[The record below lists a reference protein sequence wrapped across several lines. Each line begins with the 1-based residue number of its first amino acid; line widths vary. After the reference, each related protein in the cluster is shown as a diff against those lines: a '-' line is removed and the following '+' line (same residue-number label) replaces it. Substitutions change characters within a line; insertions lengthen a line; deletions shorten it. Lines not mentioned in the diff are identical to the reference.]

1 MSMHSGHR
9 QRLKDRFLQEGLD
22 NFQEVNALE
31 LLLFYCIPRKDTNEL
46 AHELL
51 NEFGSFTNV
60 MEASVEELQKVKG
73 IGNNAAAFLSL
84 INATNRYYR
93 TKKAEGTETVS
104 QIDQYVAIL
113 EPRFTGRKNET
124 VFLLCLDAKSKII
137 CCKQI
142 GEGTATSA
150 HISVRKVVEAAL
162 AVNATSVILAHNHPG
177 GYAMP
182 SKADEETT
190 YRVAKALMD
199 VDVTLLDHVIFSDS
213 DYTSLVQSAHYR
225 LQER

>member
-1 MSMHSGHR
+1 MSIHSGHR
-9 QRLKDRFLQEGLD
+9 QRLKDRFLREGLD

-31 LLLFYCIPRKDTNEL
+31 LLLFYCIPRIDTNEL

-51 NEFGSFTNV
+51 NEFGSFANV
-60 MEASVEELQKVKG
+60 MEASVEDLKKVKG
-73 IGNNAAAFLSL
+73 IGDNAATFLTL
-84 INATNRYYR
+84 INAVNRFYR
-93 TKKAEGTETVS
+93 IKKAEGTTTVS
-104 QIDQYVAIL
+104 KIEEYVSVL

-137 CCKQI
+137 CCKQVS
-142 GEGTATSA
+142 EGSVTSA

-162 AVNATSVILAHNHPG
+162 SVNASAVILSHNHPG

-190 YRVAKALMD
+190 YRVAKALSD
-199 VDVTLLDHVIFSDS
+199 VDVVLLDHVIFSDS

-225 LQER
+225 VQDQ

>member
-1 MSMHSGHR
+1 MSVHSGHR

-22 NFQEVNALE
+22 NFQEINALE

-51 NEFGSFTNV
+51 REFGSFANV
-60 MEASVEELQKVKG
+60 MEASVEDLEKVNG
-73 IGNNAAAFLSL
+73 IGHNAATFISL
-84 INATNRYYR
+84 IHATNRFYR
-93 TKKAEGTETVS
+93 IKKAEDTDTIS
-104 QIDQYVAIL
+104 QVDQYVAVL
-113 EPRFTGRKNET
+113 EPRFAGRKNET

-162 AVNATSVILAHNHPG
+162 SANATSVILSHNHPG

-190 YRVAKALMD
+190 FRVAKALSD
-199 VDVTLLDHVIFSDS
+199 VDVTLLDHVIFSDV

-225 LQER
+225 LQE